1 VLGKIDDLAPLYASC
16 RAVINPAIAGTGVKI
31 KTLEALSHL
40 RRVVAWPNGV
50 DGLSPALAGLCRTA
64 QDWYSFADQ
73 LVDVLTIDA
82 AAAFSAD
89 ERELLMREAAPDL
102 VYGDLGR
109 VIEQFFSGVETLHA
123 RRPT

>member
-1 VLGKIDDLAPLYASC
+1 
-16 RAVINPAIAGTGVKI
+16 
-31 KTLEALSHL
+31 
-40 RRVVAWPNGV
+40 
-50 DGLSPALAGLCRTA
+50 
-64 QDWYSFADQ
+64 
-73 LVDVLTIDA
+73 VLTIDA